1 MDRILMNLHL
11 DETLGAQYKSKSQ
24 KIRVMSENW
33 VGKNMFCPCCGNP
46 HICGL
51 KNNEPVADMKCNC
64 CGEIFELKSKEGR
77 IGNRINDG
85 AYATMIARITSIT
98 NPALFIMRY
107 SKDYNVTD
115 LTLIPKF
122 FFVPHI
128 IEKRKPL
135 APTARRAGWTGC
147 NILYYKIPHQ
157 GKIKIIENG
166 ILKSADEVVQHY
178 GQIKKLETQNIT
190 SRSWLLDVLNCVN
203 RIETDEFCLQD
214 VYTYGEVLQEKHR
227 NNHNVEAK
235 IRQQLQFLR
244 DKGFIVFLGRGHYR
258 KRF

>member
-1 MDRILMNLHL
+1 MQGGLAVI
-11 DETLGAQYKSKSQ
+11 
-24 KIRVMSENW
+24 
-33 VGKNMFCPCCGNP
+33 FC
-46 HICGL
+46 II
-51 KNNEPVADMKCNC
+51 K
-64 CGEIFELKSKEGR
+64 
-77 IGNRINDG
+77 
-85 AYATMIARITSIT
+85 Y
-98 NPALFIMRY
+98 Y
-107 SKDYNVTD
+107 S
-115 LTLIPKF
+115 
-122 FFVPHI
+122 
-128 IEKRKPL
+128 
-135 APTARRAGWTGC
+135 
-147 NILYYKIPHQ
+147 Q

-203 RIETDEFCLQD
+203 RIETDEFCLQY

>member
-1 MDRILMNLHL
+1 
-11 DETLGAQYKSKSQ
+11 
-24 KIRVMSENW
+24 
-33 VGKNMFCPCCGNP
+33 
-46 HICGL
+46 
-51 KNNEPVADMKCNC
+51 MKCNC

-135 APTARRAGWTGC
+135 APTTRRAGWTGC
-147 NILYYKIPHQ
+147 NI
-157 GKIKIIENG
+157 
-166 ILKSADEVVQHY
+166 
-178 GQIKKLETQNIT
+178 
-190 SRSWLLDVLNCVN
+190 SWLFDVLNCVN

>member
-1 MDRILMNLHL
+1 MNLHL

-64 CGEIFELKSKEGR
+64 CGEIFELKSKDGR

-128 IEKRKPL
+128 IEKRKPP

-147 NILYYKIPHQ
+147 NI
-157 GKIKIIENG
+157 
-166 ILKSADEVVQHY
+166 
-178 GQIKKLETQNIT
+178 
-190 SRSWLLDVLNCVN
+190 SWLFDVLNCVN

>member
-1 MDRILMNLHL
+1 MNLHL

-135 APTARRAGWTGC
+135 APTTRRAGWTGC
-147 NILYYKIPHQ
+147 NI
-157 GKIKIIENG
+157 
-166 ILKSADEVVQHY
+166 
-178 GQIKKLETQNIT
+178 
-190 SRSWLLDVLNCVN
+190 SWLFDVLNCVN

-244 DKGFIVFLGRGHYR
+244 DKGFIVFLGRGRYR